1 MMILENIFN
10 IDPYSWEVIFTAIF
24 CGTVIGLERQF
35 RSKPVGIRT
44 SSLIVLGTHLFLST
58 AFMLKGDV
66 IDPSRVIGQVIT
78 GIGFLGGGYDLHRK
92 PFKCDSYLAIGGLD
106 FIRC

>member
-1 MMILENIFN
+1 
-10 IDPYSWEVIFTAIF
+10 
-24 CGTVIGLERQF
+24 
-35 RSKPVGIRT
+35 
-44 SSLIVLGTHLFLST
+44 
-58 AFMLKGDV
+58 MLKGDV